1 MDPTDGQLLVAL
13 RRGDRQALSGLVER
27 HQGVL
32 LGHARAL
39 LGDGGPYEDAV
50 QEVFLKLLERP
61 PEMPPEVAGDAE
73 AEQAHLRSWLHTVTR
88 NHCMDTMRAD
98 SRRRSREELAAAP
111 EVAGEA
117 AAAGS
122 DLVEARDTRAAVE
135 RELARLPADQR
146 EVLVLRLL
154 GERSYKEIAG
164 ITGKKIGTVGW
175 LISEG
180 LKALSQQLA
189 PLVDGAR
196 PAAIAVT
203 AQTGMDGRGGAGGRS

>member
-1 MDPTDGQLLVAL
+1 
-13 RRGDRQALSGLVER
+13 
-27 HQGVL
+27 
-32 LGHARAL
+32 
-39 LGDGGPYEDAV
+39 
-50 QEVFLKLLERP
+50 
-61 PEMPPEVAGDAE
+61 MPPEVAGDAE

-88 NHCMDTMRAD
+88 NQCMDTMRAD
-98 SRRRSREELAAAP
+98 SRRRSREEIAAAP
-111 EVAGEA
+111 EIAGEG
-117 AAAGS
+117 AAGP

-180 LKALSQQLA
+180 LKALSPPLA
-189 PLVDGAR
+189 PL
-196 PAAIAVT
+196 
-203 AQTGMDGRGGAGGRS
+203 Q